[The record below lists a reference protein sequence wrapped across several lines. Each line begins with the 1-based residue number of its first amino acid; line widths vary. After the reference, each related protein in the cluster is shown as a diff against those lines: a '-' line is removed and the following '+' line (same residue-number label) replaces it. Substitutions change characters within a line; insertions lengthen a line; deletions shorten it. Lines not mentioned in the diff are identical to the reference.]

1 MGKSI
6 YLPPAE
12 DTTVNIHIGKDT
24 VTIDLFDLEEYFA
37 EAQTKAEEM
46 GTEWQH
52 EFPSIFKN
60 HTKSVINPGQ
70 AILLWTAHR
79 TKLEELKK
87 SLFLASESY
96 AKQDTSKQRRTK
108 KKE

>member
-12 DTTVNIHIGKDT
+12 DTLVNIHMGKD
-24 VTIDLFDLEEYFA
+24 VISVDMFDLEEYFA
-37 EAQTKAEEM
+37 EAQIKAEEM

-52 EFPSIFKN
+52 EFPAIFKK
-60 HTKSVINPGQ
+60 HTKATINPGQ

-79 TKLEELKK
+79 AKLEELKK
-87 SLFLASESY
+87 SLFQESVGLERS
-96 AKQDTSKQRRTK
+96 ATSKPRRSK
-108 KKE
+108 KKT